1 MIANQKR
8 PIIISGPCSVE
19 TLEQTLETCCAIAKS
34 GQVDVLRGGIWK
46 PRTMPGCFE
55 GVGEVGL
62 EWLYEAKKIT
72 GLPITIEVANT
83 AHIELALKHEV
94 DILWI
99 GARTTVN
106 PFSVQEIANALKGV
120 KTKVMIK
127 NPVNPDVALWTGAV
141 ERIANAGI
149 SDLALIHRGFSS
161 FAISGMRNA
170 PLWDLALEM
179 RQRFPGLPII
189 CDPSHIAGEKK
200 YIQQISQQAADLSY
214 DGLMIESH
222 INPAYALSDKAQQLT
237 PRELIKMLG
246 KIVWRDKTTD
256 KPEYLQAIDGFRNQI
271 DQYDIEIIEL
281 IASRMKIAEK
291 IGEIKR
297 DNNLTIYQSERWDA
311 VVDRILADSQ
321 RLGLSTDFL
330 TQFLDC
336 MHFESIGHQNKI
348 MNK

>member
-1 MIANQKR
+1 MIANQKK

-19 TLEQTLETCCAIAKS
+19 TLEQTVETCCAIAKS
-34 GQVDVLRGGIWK
+34 GKVDVLRGGIWK
-46 PRTMPGCFE
+46 PRTMPGSFE

-62 EWLYEAKKIT
+62 EWLTEAKKIT
-72 GLPITIEVANT
+72 KLPIAIEVANT
-83 AHIELALKHEV
+83 THIELALKHEV

-120 KTKVMIK
+120 KTRVMIK

-141 ERIANAGI
+141 ERIANAGV
-149 SDLALIHRGFSS
+149 SVMALIHRGFSS
-161 FAISGMRNA
+161 FASNGMRNA
-170 PLWDLALEM
+170 PLWHLALEM
-179 RQRFPGLPII
+179 RHRFPNIPMI
-189 CDPSHIAGEKK
+189 CDPSHIAGDKK
-200 YIQQISQQAADLSY
+200 YIPQLSQQAADLNY

-222 INPAYALSDKAQQLT
+222 INPLCALSDNAQQLT
-237 PRELIKMLG
+237 PSELVEMLNKITWRE
-246 KIVWRDKTTD
+246 KTTD

-271 DQYDIEIIEL
+271 DLYDVEIIEL

-297 DNNLTIYQSERWDA
+297 DNNVTIYQSERWDA
-311 VVDRILADSQ
+311 IVERILADSQ
-321 RLGLSTDFL
+321 RLGLSTEFL
-330 TQFLDC
+330 TQFLDS